1 MWNHHWMC
9 VVYQVSLS
17 LTLIFVLLY
26 SCDRHKPSP
35 GSKTGVSTED
45 NPAYGVSLNTPHKES
60 GVTHLLH
67 QRLCM
72 RWFPARTAR
81 TTVMIDVD
89 RVGIYFQE
97 RVVED

>member
-60 GVTHLLH
+60 GVT
-67 QRLCM
+67 QSSSSAPEAVYEMVPC
-72 RWFPARTAR
+72 
-81 TTVMIDVD
+81 
-89 RVGIYFQE
+89 
-97 RVVED
+97 

>member
-26 SCDRHKPSP
+26 SCYRHKPSP

-60 GVTHLLH
+60 GVT
-67 QRLCM
+67 QSPSSAAPEAVYEMVPC
-72 RWFPARTAR
+72 
-81 TTVMIDVD
+81 
-89 RVGIYFQE
+89 
-97 RVVED
+97 

>member
-60 GVTHLLH
+60 GVT
-67 QRLCM
+67 QSSSAAPEAVYEMVPC
-72 RWFPARTAR
+72 
-81 TTVMIDVD
+81 
-89 RVGIYFQE
+89 
-97 RVVED
+97 

>member
-26 SCDRHKPSP
+26 SCYRHKHYSP

-45 NPAYGVSLNTPHKES
+45 NPAYGVSLNTQHKES
-60 GVTHLLH
+60 GVT
-67 QRLCM
+67 QSSSSAAPEAVYEMVPC
-72 RWFPARTAR
+72 
-81 TTVMIDVD
+81 
-89 RVGIYFQE
+89 
-97 RVVED
+97 

>member
-26 SCDRHKPSP
+26 SCYRHKPSP
-35 GSKTGVSTED
+35 VSKTGVSTED

-60 GVTHLLH
+60 GVT
-67 QRLCM
+67 QSSSSAAPEAVYEMVPC
-72 RWFPARTAR
+72 
-81 TTVMIDVD
+81 
-89 RVGIYFQE
+89 
-97 RVVED
+97 